1 MASIEVLK
9 KFNNKLKRFEDRYGV
24 VFNDKRNLLEAL
36 DHTAINSE
44 KKKKYAL
51 AGDALLDFIL
61 FDYLLEKGT
70 YSKGKM
76 DCIRQ
81 KLNTD
86 NNLACIGKK
95 IGLNE
100 YIIFPESASENEK
113 MSSKTYYNDTLE
125 ALVYLILKDQDLEST
140 IKFVKKNILSEIPKN
155 EYNCK
160 DL

>member
-9 KFNNKLKRFEDRYGV
+9 KIDNILRRFRDRYGV
-24 VFNDKRNLLEAL
+24 VFNDKRHLLEAL
-36 DHTAINSE
+36 DHTASNSE

-61 FDYLLEKGT
+61 YDYLLEKGT

-86 NNLACIGKK
+86 DNLACIGKK

-100 YIIFPESASENEK
+100 FIIFPESASEDEK
-113 MSSKTYYNDTLE
+113 VLSKTYYNDTLE
-125 ALVYLILKDQDLEST
+125 ALIYLIMKDQDLEST
-140 IKFVKKNILSEIPKN
+140 KQFVKKNILSEIPKN
-155 EYNCK
+155 EYGC
-160 DL
+160 